1 MLLKI
6 LQNIRYLARQSLPLR
21 GSWSKKEKCETNSNF
36 RQLLLL
42 RSEHDERLTAWLKQ
56 KTNRFDSPEIQN
68 EMLEIMALNIL
79 RDIVKNIQLA
89 EIFSILGD
97 ETGDISNTEQLVFC
111 VRWVDDDLEVHEDFI
126 GMHPL
131 PNLIQQLT
139 KLFVS

>member
-1 MLLKI
+1 
-6 LQNIRYLARQSLPLR
+6 
-21 GSWSKKEKCETNSNF
+21 
-36 RQLLLL
+36 
-42 RSEHDERLTAWLKQ
+42 
-56 KTNRFDSPEIQN
+56 
-68 EMLEIMALNIL
+68 MALNIL